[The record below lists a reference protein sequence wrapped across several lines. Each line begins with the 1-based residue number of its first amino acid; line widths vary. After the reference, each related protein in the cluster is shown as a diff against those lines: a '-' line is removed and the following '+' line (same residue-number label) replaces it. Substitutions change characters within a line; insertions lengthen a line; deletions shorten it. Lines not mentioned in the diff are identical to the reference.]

1 MDKILITGGSGL
13 VGTALKKF
21 LPNAVYVSSKDYN
34 LTLESDVIK
43 LFKDM
48 QPKIVIHLAAKVGG
62 ILDNREKPAEYFT
75 ENIIMN
81 SLMVKYSYLNNVKRF
96 IGVLSTCIYP
106 DVCDTYPM
114 LETELHK
121 GPPTETN
128 FSYGYAKRCLA
139 VQIDAYNKQYGTKYN
154 YLIPCNLYGINDKD
168 DSNKSHFITALIKK
182 IYEANKNGDD
192 YITMF
197 GDGSPIRQFM
207 FADDLAW
214 VINEVIDKNIYENF
228 NVAANETYTISEMI
242 NIGLNACNSTHL
254 KVVFDKNKP
263 NGQYR
268 KDVSIDKLKSLLIG
282 YNPISLNEGIK
293 KVYNNYDKIS

>member
-114 LETELHK
+114 LETELHE

-139 VQIDAYNKQYGTKYN
+139 VQIDAYNKQYGTNYN
-154 YLIPCNLYGINDKD
+154 YLIHFNIYGINDKD
-168 DSNKSHFITALIKK
+168 DSNKIHFITALIKK